1 MQCAR
6 VLKIYSKY
14 MHHSIECDVSETKQ
28 PLFSISER
36 EREIESK
43 RRERVICESER
54 QNARTKN
61 KINFQIIN
69 IKIT

>member
-36 EREIESK
+36 ERESK